1 MKCSSC
7 GKNSK
12 VIYHFELHC
21 REEFNNNQYLRL
33 FVNTYDDQAKDF
45 CGENAENMDVK
56 SFENFKNNLLK
67 FRNYISVIIEENKFN
82 NGSQFYRVVGSY
94 ENKI

>member
-1 MKCSSC
+1 
-7 GKNSK
+7 

-45 CGENAENMDVK
+45 CGETAENMDVK
-56 SFENFKNNLLK
+56 SFENFKNHLLK

-82 NGSQFYRVVGSY
+82 NGSHFYRVVGSY
-94 ENKI
+94 ENKL